1 MKKGKILNKRL
12 NEAISAMGHGDILV
26 ISDAGFPIPRDAQ
39 RVDLAIQPDIP
50 AIVDT
55 LELLKGDFIYERV
68 IVAQEQRDFNPRL
81 FEKVKGLCDRAEV
94 ETIPHSQLIGTYPDS
109 AKFVIRTGAFE
120 PWGNVVLYSG
130 VDAPVWFQKEGT
142 VVPEYYE
149 KRASYEE

>member
-26 ISDAGFPIPRDAQ
+26 ISDAGFPIPREAQ

-50 AIVDT
+50 SIVDT
-55 LELLKGDFIYERV
+55 LQLLKEDFIYERV
-68 IVAQEQRDFNPRL
+68 VVAEEQRDFNPKL
-81 FEKVKGLCDRAEV
+81 FAKVQEVCDRAEV
-94 ETIPHSQLIGTYPDS
+94 ETIPHSDLINSFPDA

-130 VDAPVWFQKEGT
+130 VDAPVWFQKEGA
-142 VVPEYYE
+142 VVPDYYE